1 MKGPDATSGSGAE
14 VGAEVEPERGA
25 VLTAPAPAAPPP
37 APAKKRWKRSTKIG
51 LAIVAVVS
59 LLETAAFAGT
69 FFLYSDHYVSTDNA
83 QVDGDKVD
91 INAPQAGVLTR
102 WTIQQG
108 STVTPNEV
116 VGRIAVG
123 DSNGP
128 QYPIKAPG
136 HGTVAVNNAVNGQY
150 VTAGT
155 ELATAY
161 DFNNIYVTA
170 RVAETDVRDVHLGQ
184 PVDIAVDAFPG
195 VPVTGVVVEIQAS
208 SAGSFSFFPG
218 PDTDPSNPQKVD
230 QYIPVKILFTNTGGV
245 AVTPGMSVTV
255 HIHKQ

>member
-1 MKGPDATSGSGAE
+1 MKGPDATTDSATPDGPEQGS
-14 VGAEVEPERGA
+14 
-25 VLTAPAPAAPPP
+25 VLTAPPPSAPPP

-51 LAIVAVVS
+51 LTIVAVVS
-59 LLETAAFAGT
+59 LLEAAAFAGT

-91 INAPQAGVLTR
+91 INAPQSGVLTR
-102 WTIQQG
+102 WTVQQG
-108 STVTPNEV
+108 STVTPNQV

-128 QYPIKAPG
+128 QWPIKAPG
-136 HGTVAVNNAVNGQY
+136 TGTVAVNNAVNGQY

-161 DFNNIYVTA
+161 NFNNIYVTA
-170 RVAETDVRDVHLGQ
+170 RVAETDIRNVHLGM
-184 PVDIAVDAFPG
+184 PVDISVDAFPG
-195 VPVTGVVVEIQAS
+195 TPVTGVVEEIQAS

-230 QYIPVKILFTNTGGV
+230 QYIPVKIAFTNTDGV

-255 HIHKQ
+255 HIHKS

>member
-1 MKGPDATSGSGAE
+1 MKGPEATSGNGARP
-14 VGAEVEPERGA
+14 EPEPGEQGS
-25 VLTAPAPAAPPP
+25 VLTAPPPTAPPT
-37 APAKKRWKRSTKIG
+37 APAKKAVKRSTKIG

-59 LLETAAFAGT
+59 LLEASAFAGT
-69 FFLYSDHYVSTDNA
+69 YFLYSDHYVSTDNA

-91 INAPQAGVLTR
+91 INAPMTGVLTR
-102 WTIQQG
+102 WTLQQG
-108 STVTPNEV
+108 STVTQNQV
-116 VGRIAVG
+116 VGRIEIQGSGAQ
-123 DSNGP
+123 P

-136 HGTVAVNNAVNGQY
+136 VGTVAVDNAVNGQY

-161 DFNNIYVTA
+161 NFNNIYVTA
-170 RVAETDVRDVHLGQ
+170 RVAETDIKDVQLGK
-184 PVDIAVDAFPG
+184 PVDISVDAFPG
-195 VPVTGVVVEIQAS
+195 VPVTGVVEEIQAS

-230 QYIPVKILFTNTGGV
+230 QYIPVKIAFTNTGGV

>member
-1 MKGPDATSGSGAE
+1 MTGPDATSGSEAQ
-14 VGAEVEPERGA
+14 AEPEQGA
-25 VLTAPAPAAPPP
+25 VLTAAPPSAPPP
-37 APAKKRWKRSTKIG
+37 APAKKRLKRSTKIG

-59 LLETAAFAGT
+59 LLEAAAFSGT

-91 INAPQAGVLTR
+91 INAPATGVLTR

-108 STVTPNEV
+108 ANVKPSQV
-116 VGRIAVG
+116 VGRIEIQGSGAQ
-123 DSNGP
+123 P
-128 QYPIKAPG
+128 QWPIKSPG
-136 HGTVAVNNAVNGQY
+136 TGTIAVDNAVNGQY

-170 RVAETDVRDVHLGQ
+170 RVAETDIRDVQLGK
-184 PVDIAVDAFPG
+184 PVDISVDAFPG
-195 VPVTGVVVEIQAS
+195 VPVTGVVEEIQAS
-208 SAGSFSFFPG
+208 SAGSFSFFPS
-218 PDTDPSNPQKVD
+218 PDTDPSNPQKVN
-230 QYIPVKILFTNTGGV
+230 QYIPVKIAFTNTGGV